1 MIVSIIIILFLLQ
14 SLILLSYKSFN
25 ELSLRSLIVPG
36 TDDVEESARNAKEVN
51 KILSFQRIILVVLII
66 LNTSLL
72 NIAFNNFFE
81 INEFATIVLSSL
93 CALFYLLVINTFLN
107 LIPNSVLSKLIIL
120 SILLKSIATKVNIS
134 NGNSSISDSGNDN
147 SDELEVFEAAGL
159 SVDNEE
165 MEMIKGILKMD
176 VVKVREIMKPR
187 VDLVTIE
194 ENSDL
199 NSLTELI
206 SDSGYS
212 KIPVIGESIDD
223 VKGIVYAKD
232 TLKMHLGAN
241 KSLSVSEIMRPAI
254 FVPESQNLEQLLSEF
269 QEKRTRIAIVI
280 DEHGGISGLVT
291 VTDLIEEIVG
301 ELVDEFDEAE
311 NSFYRINQNNMI
323 VDAKVS
329 ISDLN
334 DEIGSSIELN
344 GYDTIGGLV
353 YKELGKMPSVGD
365 RVSFEGIEIVVQSTI
380 GRRIGKLRIRTKE
393 KRNVLPFLFY

>member
-1 MIVSIIIILFLLQ
+1 MIISIIAILFLLQ
-14 SLILLSYKSFN
+14 SLILLSYQSFN
-25 ELSLRSLIVPG
+25 DLSLRSLIVPE

-51 KILSFQRIILVVLII
+51 KILSIERIILLVLII

-72 NIAFNNFFE
+72 NIAFNNFLN
-81 INEFATIVLSSL
+81 INEMVTIILSSFS
-93 CALFYLLVINTFLN
+93 AFFYLLAINTILN
-107 LIPNSVLSKLIIL
+107 LIPNSLLSKFIIV
-120 SILLKSIATKVNIS
+120 SIFLKSITAKINLS
-134 NGNSSISDSGNDN
+134 NGNLSISDSENDN

-159 SVDNEE
+159 SVDNDE

-187 VDLVTIE
+187 VDLVAIE
-194 ENSDL
+194 ENSNL

-206 SDSGYS
+206 SESGYS

-232 TLKMHLGAN
+232 TLKMHLGVN
-241 KSLSVSEIMRPAI
+241 KSLSISEIMRPAI

-269 QEKRTRIAIVI
+269 QDKRTRIAIVI

-311 NSFYRINQNNMI
+311 NVFYRINQNNMI

-380 GRRIGKLRIRTKE
+380 GRRIGKLRIRTK
-393 KRNVLPFLFY
+393 

>member
-1 MIVSIIIILFLLQ
+1 MIIAIIIILIILQFLVF
-14 SLILLSYKSFN
+14 LSYQSFN
-25 ELSLRSLIVPG
+25 DLSLRSLIIPE

-51 KILSFQRIILVVLII
+51 KILSVIRTILIVFIIIK
-66 LNTSLL
+66 TSFL
-72 NIAFNNFFE
+72 NIAYLNYLE
-81 INEFATIVLSSL
+81 LNEVITIFLSSFSS
-93 CALFYLLVINTFLN
+93 LFYLLVINTILN
-107 LIPNSVLSKLIIL
+107 LIPNSVLGKFIII
-120 SILLKSIATKVNIS
+120 SILLKTIS
-134 NGNSSISDSGNDN
+134 GKINQANGNSGVADSDNDN

-187 VDLVTIE
+187 VDLVAIE
-194 ENSDL
+194 ENSNL

-241 KSLSVSEIMRPAI
+241 KSLTISEIMRPAI

-301 ELVDEFDEAE
+301 ELVDEFDDAE
-311 NSFYRINQNNMI
+311 NAFYRINQNNMI

-380 GRRIGKLRIRTKE
+380 GRRIGKLRIRTK
-393 KRNVLPFLFY
+393 

>member
-1 MIVSIIIILFLLQ
+1 MIFIIILILLFLQL
-14 SLILLSYKSFN
+14 LVLLSYQTFN
-25 ELSLRSLIVPG
+25 DLSLRSLIIPE

-51 KILSFQRIILVVLII
+51 KILSMTRAILII
-66 LNTSLL
+66 LIIINTSLL
-72 NIAFNNFFE
+72 NIAYLNYLALNE
-81 INEFATIVLSSL
+81 IITIILSSFIS
-93 CALFYLLVINTFLN
+93 LFFLLAINTIFN
-107 LIPNSVLSKLIIL
+107 LIPNYVLGKFIIV
-120 SILLKSIATKVNIS
+120 SILIKTIVAKINLT
-134 NGNSSISDSGNDN
+134 NGNSNVSDSENDN

-187 VDLVTIE
+187 VDLVAIE

-241 KSLSVSEIMRPAI
+241 KSLSISEIMRPAI

-301 ELVDEFDEAE
+301 ELVDEFDDAE

-380 GRRIGKLRIRTKE
+380 GRRIGKLRIRTK
-393 KRNVLPFLFY
+393 

>member
-1 MIVSIIIILFLLQ
+1 MILIVILFLFAIQFLLISSYE
-14 SLILLSYKSFN
+14 SLNNLSIRTLL
-25 ELSLRSLIVPG
+25 VPE
-36 TDDVEESARNAKEVN
+36 TDDVEESAKNTKEVN
-51 KILSFQRIILVVLII
+51 RILSYLRILII
-66 LNTSLL
+66 IAVVFTTSLL
-72 NIAFNNFFE
+72 HIFYSENISSNQFILIA
-81 INEFATIVLSSL
+81 ISSITSILYLS
-93 CALFYLLVINTFLN
+93 VLN
-107 LIPNSVLSKLIIL
+107 LFFKYIPEQLLGKFIFISKLIRFL
-120 SILLKSIATKVNIS
+120 SSKFYL
-134 NGNSSISDSGNDN
+134 NGNSNSNHQENNG

-187 VDLVTIE
+187 VDLVAIE
-194 ENSDL
+194 EDSNL
-199 NSLTELI
+199 EKLTQLI

-232 TLKMHLGAN
+232 TLKMHLN
-241 KSLSVSEIMRPAI
+241 TDKSLTISEIMRPAI

-269 QEKRTRIAIVI
+269 QDKRTRIAIVL

-311 NSFYRINQNNMI
+311 NIFYRINNNNLI

-334 DEIGSSIELN
+334 NEIGSSIQIN

-365 RVSFEGIEIVVQSTI
+365 KVSFEGIEIVVQSTI
-380 GRRIGKLRIRTKE
+380 GRRIGKLRIRTK
-393 KRNVLPFLFY
+393 

>member
-1 MIVSIIIILFLLQ
+1 MIISIVIVLFLLQ

-25 ELSLRSLIVPG
+25 DLSLRSLIVPE

-51 KILSFQRIILVVLII
+51 KILSIERIILVVLII
-66 LNTSLL
+66 LNTSML
-72 NIAFNNFFE
+72 NIAFNNFLE
-81 INEFATIVLSSL
+81 INEIVTIILSSFS
-93 CALFYLLVINTFLN
+93 AFFYLLAINTILN
-107 LIPNSVLSKLIIL
+107 LIPNPVLSKFIIVSIMLKLITAKINL
-120 SILLKSIATKVNIS
+120 S
-134 NGNSSISDSGNDN
+134 NGNSSISDSENDN

-159 SVDNEE
+159 SVDNDE

-187 VDLVTIE
+187 VDLVAIE
-194 ENSDL
+194 EQSNL

-206 SDSGYS
+206 SESGYS

-232 TLKMHLGAN
+232 TLKMHLGVD
-241 KSLSVSEIMRPAI
+241 KSLSISEIMRPAI

-269 QEKRTRIAIVI
+269 QDKRTRIAIVI

-311 NSFYRINQNNMI
+311 NVFYRINQNNLI

-353 YKELGKMPSVGD
+353 YKELGKMPNVGD
-365 RVSFEGIEIVVQSTI
+365 RVSFEGIEIVVQSTV
-380 GRRIGKLRIRTKE
+380 GRRIGKLRIRTK
-393 KRNVLPFLFY
+393 

>member
-1 MIVSIIIILFLLQ
+1 MIISIIVILFLLQ
-14 SLILLSYKSFN
+14 SLILLSYQSFN
-25 ELSLRSLIVPG
+25 DLSLRSLIVPE

-51 KILSFQRIILVVLII
+51 KILSIERIILLVLII

-72 NIAFNNFFE
+72 NIAFNNFLN
-81 INEFATIVLSSL
+81 INQMATIILSSFS
-93 CALFYLLVINTFLN
+93 AFFYLLAINTILN
-107 LIPNSVLSKLIIL
+107 LIPNSLLSKFIIV
-120 SILLKSIATKVNIS
+120 SIFLKSITAKINLS
-134 NGNSSISDSGNDN
+134 NGNLSISDSENDN

-159 SVDNEE
+159 SVDNDE

-187 VDLVTIE
+187 VDLVAIE
-194 ENSDL
+194 ENSNL

-206 SDSGYS
+206 SESGYS

-232 TLKMHLGAN
+232 TLKMHLGVN
-241 KSLSVSEIMRPAI
+241 KSLSISEIMRPAI

-269 QEKRTRIAIVI
+269 QDKRTRIAIVI

-311 NSFYRINQNNMI
+311 NVFYRINQNNMI

-380 GRRIGKLRIRTKE
+380 GRRIGKLRIRTK
-393 KRNVLPFLFY
+393 

>member
-1 MIVSIIIILFLLQ
+1 MIISIIILLLLFQLLV
-14 SLILLSYKSFN
+14 LLSYQTFN
-25 ELSLRSLIVPG
+25 DLSLRSLIIPE
-36 TDDVEESARNAKEVN
+36 TDDVEESTRNAKEVN
-51 KILSFQRIILVVLII
+51 KILSVVRTILIVFIII
-66 LNTSLL
+66 NTSLL
-72 NIAFNNFFE
+72 NIAYLNYLDLNDLV
-81 INEFATIVLSSL
+81 TIILSSFSS
-93 CALFYLLVINTFLN
+93 LFFLLAINTIFN
-107 LIPNSVLSKLIIL
+107 LIPNTVLGKFIFT
-120 SILLKSIATKVNIS
+120 SILIKAIAAKINLT
-134 NGNSSISDSGNDN
+134 NGNSGVSDSENDN

-187 VDLVTIE
+187 VDLVAIE
-194 ENSDL
+194 ENSNL

-232 TLKMHLGAN
+232 TLKMHLGVN
-241 KSLSVSEIMRPAI
+241 KSLSISEIMRPAI
-254 FVPESQNLEQLLSEF
+254 YVPESQNLEQLLSEF

-311 NSFYRINQNNMI
+311 NIFYRINQNNMI
-323 VDAKVS
+323 VDARVS

-334 DEIGSSIELN
+334 NEIGSSIELN
-344 GYDTIGGLV
+344 GYDTLGGLV

-380 GRRIGKLRIRTKE
+380 GRRIGKLRIRTK
-393 KRNVLPFLFY
+393 

>member
-1 MIVSIIIILFLLQ
+1 MIISIIIILFLLQ

-25 ELSLRSLIVPG
+25 ELSLRSLIVPE

-187 VDLVTIE
+187 VDLVAIE

-241 KSLSVSEIMRPAI
+241 KSLSISEIMRPAI

-380 GRRIGKLRIRTKE
+380 GRRIGKLRIRTK
-393 KRNVLPFLFY
+393 

>member
-1 MIVSIIIILFLLQ
+1 MILAIILFLLIIQ
-14 SLILLSYKSFN
+14 FLLVSSYESLNNLSV
-25 ELSLRSLIVPG
+25 RSLYIPE
-36 TDDVEESARNAKEVN
+36 TDDVEESTKNTKEVN
-51 KILSFQRIILVVLII
+51 KILSFIRFSMVVLIVLTTTLFQLLY
-66 LNTSLL
+66 LNYFEQGKIFIIIISSFSSLL
-72 NIAFNNFFE
+72 YLLIFNAFFNLISNKYLEKFIFVSR
-81 INEFATIVLSSL
+81 IIKPLSSR
-93 CALFYLLVINTFLN
+93 
-107 LIPNSVLSKLIIL
+107 LSF
-120 SILLKSIATKVNIS
+120 S
-134 NGNSSISDSGNDN
+134 NGNSSFSDTENEN

-187 VDLVTIE
+187 VDLVAIE
-194 ENSDL
+194 ENSNL
-199 NSLTELI
+199 NMLTQLI

-212 KIPVIGESIDD
+212 KIPVIGETIDD

-232 TLKMHLGAN
+232 TLKMHLDKD
-241 KSLSVSEIMRPAI
+241 KSLSISEIMRPAI

-269 QEKRTRIAIVI
+269 QDKRTRIAIVI

-311 NSFYRINQNNMI
+311 NVFYRINKNNLV

-334 DEIGSSIELN
+334 DEIGSSIQIN

-353 YKELGKMPSVGD
+353 YKELGKMPVVGD

-380 GRRIGKLRIRTKE
+380 GRRIGKLRIRTK
-393 KRNVLPFLFY
+393 

>member
-1 MIVSIIIILFLLQ
+1 MILIIILLLFLVQFLIISSYE
-14 SLILLSYKSFN
+14 SLNNLSI
-25 ELSLRSLIVPG
+25 RSLLIPE
-36 TDDVEESARNAKEVN
+36 TDDVEESAKNTKEVN
-51 KILSFQRIILVVLII
+51 RILSYSRILVII
-66 LNTSLL
+66 TVVFTTSLL
-72 NIAFNNFFE
+72 H
-81 INEFATIVLSSL
+81 
-93 CALFYLLVINTFLN
+93 LFYSENTSSNQFILIAMSSITSILYLSFLN
-107 LIPNSVLSKLIIL
+107 LFFKFIPEQILEKFVFVSKLIRFL
-120 SILLKSIATKVNIS
+120 SSKLYL
-134 NGNSSISDSGNDN
+134 NGNSNHNDLDNNGSG
-147 SDELEVFEAAGL
+147 ELEVFEAAGL
-159 SVDNEE
+159 TVDNEE

-187 VDLVTIE
+187 VDLVAIE
-194 ENSDL
+194 EDSNL
-199 NSLTELI
+199 EKLTQLI

-232 TLKMHLGAN
+232 TLKMHLN
-241 KSLSVSEIMRPAI
+241 TDKSLTISEIMRPAI

-269 QEKRTRIAIVI
+269 QDKRTRIAIVL

-311 NSFYRINQNNMI
+311 NIFYRINNNNLI

-334 DEIGSSIELN
+334 NEIGSSIQIN

-365 RVSFEGIEIVVQSTI
+365 KVSFEGIEIVVQSTI
-380 GRRIGKLRIRTKE
+380 GRRIGKLRIRTK
-393 KRNVLPFLFY
+393 

>member
-1 MIVSIIIILFLLQ
+1 MIISIIVILFSLQ
-14 SLILLSYKSFN
+14 SLILLSYQSFN
-25 ELSLRSLIVPG
+25 DLSLRSLIVPE

-51 KILSFQRIILVVLII
+51 KILSIERIILLVLII

-72 NIAFNNFFE
+72 NIAFNNFLN
-81 INEFATIVLSSL
+81 INEMATIILSSFS
-93 CALFYLLVINTFLN
+93 AFFYLLAINTILN
-107 LIPNSVLSKLIIL
+107 LIPNSFLSKFIIV
-120 SILLKSIATKVNIS
+120 SIFLKSITAKINLS
-134 NGNSSISDSGNDN
+134 NGNLSISDPENDN

-159 SVDNEE
+159 SVDNDE

-187 VDLVTIE
+187 VDLVAIE
-194 ENSDL
+194 ENSNL

-206 SDSGYS
+206 SESGYS

-232 TLKMHLGAN
+232 TLKMHLGVN
-241 KSLSVSEIMRPAI
+241 KSLSISEIMRPAI

-269 QEKRTRIAIVI
+269 QDKRTRIAIVI

-311 NSFYRINQNNMI
+311 NVFYRINQNNMI

-380 GRRIGKLRIRTKE
+380 GRRIGKLRIRTK
-393 KRNVLPFLFY
+393 

>member
-1 MIVSIIIILFLLQ
+1 MILAIILFL
-14 SLILLSYKSFN
+14 ILVQFFIFSSYEFLN
-25 ELSLRSLIVPG
+25 NLPIRSLLIPE

-51 KILSFQRIILVVLII
+51 KILSFLRVFILLLAVLT
-66 LNTSLL
+66 TSLL
-72 NIAFNNFFE
+72 HLLFSEYISSNQIL
-81 INEFATIVLSSL
+81 IITLSSITSIL
-93 CALFYLLVINTFLN
+93 YLFLLN
-107 LIPNSVLSKLIIL
+107 LFFKLIPDIFLEKFIFISKIIKAL
-120 SILLKSIATKVNIS
+120 SSKFVFL
-134 NGNSSISDSGNDN
+134 NGNSNFNDEHKN
-147 SDELEVFEAAGL
+147 GSDEIEVFEAAGL

-187 VDLVTIE
+187 VDLVAIE
-194 ENSDL
+194 KNSKL
-199 NSLTELI
+199 NNLTQLI

-232 TLKMHLGAN
+232 TLKMHLN
-241 KSLSVSEIMRPAI
+241 TDKSLTISEIMRPAI

-269 QEKRTRIAIVI
+269 QDKRTRIAIVI

-311 NSFYRINQNNMI
+311 NIFYRINPNNLI

-334 DEIGSSIELN
+334 DEIGSSIQIN

-353 YKELGKMPSVGD
+353 YKELGKMPVVGD

-380 GRRIGKLRIRTKE
+380 GRRIGKLRIRTK
-393 KRNVLPFLFY
+393 

>member
-1 MIVSIIIILFLLQ
+1 MIISIIVILFLLQ
-14 SLILLSYKSFN
+14 SLILLSYQSFN
-25 ELSLRSLIVPG
+25 DLSLRSLIVPE

-51 KILSFQRIILVVLII
+51 KILSIERIILLVLII

-72 NIAFNNFFE
+72 NIAFNNFLN
-81 INEFATIVLSSL
+81 INQMATIILSSFS
-93 CALFYLLVINTFLN
+93 AFFYLLAINTILN
-107 LIPNSVLSKLIIL
+107 LIPNSFLSKFIIV
-120 SILLKSIATKVNIS
+120 SIFLKSITAKINLS
-134 NGNSSISDSGNDN
+134 NGNLSISDPENDN

-159 SVDNEE
+159 SVDNDE

-187 VDLVTIE
+187 VDLVAIE
-194 ENSDL
+194 ENSNL

-206 SDSGYS
+206 SESGYS

-232 TLKMHLGAN
+232 TLKMHLGVN
-241 KSLSVSEIMRPAI
+241 KSLSISEIMRPAI

-269 QEKRTRIAIVI
+269 QDKRTRIAIVI

-311 NSFYRINQNNMI
+311 NVFYRINQNNMI

-365 RVSFEGIEIVVQSTI
+365 KVSFEGIEIVVQSTI
-380 GRRIGKLRIRTKE
+380 GRRIGKLRIRTK
-393 KRNVLPFLFY
+393 

>member
-1 MIVSIIIILFLLQ
+1 MIIVIILFL
-14 SLILLSYKSFN
+14 SLMQFFIISSYESLNNLSV
-25 ELSLRSLIVPG
+25 RSLLIPE

-51 KILSFQRIILVVLII
+51 KILSYIRILIVLLAIFT
-66 LNTSLL
+66 TSLL
-72 NIAFNNFFE
+72 HLLYSE
-81 INEFATIVLSSL
+81 HINSNQIIVITLSSITSIL
-93 CALFYLLVINTFLN
+93 YLFLLNFLFK
-107 LIPNSVLSKLIIL
+107 LIPDRFLKKFIFVAKIIKFLSSKFIF
-120 SILLKSIATKVNIS
+120 
-134 NGNSSISDSGNDN
+134 NGNSSHKDEDN
-147 SDELEVFEAAGL
+147 NGSDELEVFEAAGL

-187 VDLVTIE
+187 VDLVAIE
-194 ENSDL
+194 ENSNL
-199 NSLTELI
+199 NKLTQLI

-212 KIPVIGESIDD
+212 KIPVIGETIDE
-223 VKGIVYAKD
+223 VKGILYAKD
-232 TLKMHLGAN
+232 TLKMHLN
-241 KSLSVSEIMRPAI
+241 TDKSLTISEIMRPAI

-269 QEKRTRIAIVI
+269 QDKRTRIAIVI

-311 NSFYRINQNNMI
+311 NIFYRINTNNLI

-334 DEIGSSIELN
+334 DEIGSSIQIN

-353 YKELGKMPSVGD
+353 YKELGKMPAVGD
-365 RVSFEGIEIVVQSTI
+365 KVSFEGIEIVVQSTI
-380 GRRIGKLRIRTKE
+380 GRRIGKLRIRTK
-393 KRNVLPFLFY
+393 

>member
-1 MIVSIIIILFLLQ
+1 MIIVIILFLSFMQ
-14 SLILLSYKSFN
+14 FFVISSYESLNNLSV
-25 ELSLRSLIVPG
+25 RSLLIPE

-51 KILSFQRIILVVLII
+51 KILSYIRILIVLLAII
-66 LNTSLL
+66 TTSLL
-72 NIAFNNFFE
+72 HLLYSEHISSNQIIVITLSSITSILYLFLLNFFFKL
-81 INEFATIVLSSL
+81 IPDRFLKKFIFVAKIIKFLSSK
-93 CALFYLLVINTFLN
+93 FIF
-107 LIPNSVLSKLIIL
+107 
-120 SILLKSIATKVNIS
+120 
-134 NGNSSISDSGNDN
+134 NGNSNHKDEDN
-147 SDELEVFEAAGL
+147 NGSDELEVFEAAGL

-187 VDLVTIE
+187 VDLVAIE
-194 ENSDL
+194 ENSNL
-199 NSLTELI
+199 NKLTQLI

-212 KIPVIGESIDD
+212 KIPVIGESVDE
-223 VKGIVYAKD
+223 VKGILYAKD
-232 TLKMHLGAN
+232 TLKMHLN
-241 KSLSVSEIMRPAI
+241 TDKSLTISEIMRPAI

-269 QEKRTRIAIVI
+269 QDKRTRIAIVI

-311 NSFYRINQNNMI
+311 NIFYRINTNNLI

-334 DEIGSSIELN
+334 DEIGSSIQIN

-353 YKELGKMPSVGD
+353 YKELGKMPAVGD
-365 RVSFEGIEIVVQSTI
+365 KVSFEGIEIVVQSTI
-380 GRRIGKLRIRTKE
+380 GRRIGKLRIRTK
-393 KRNVLPFLFY
+393 

>member
-1 MIVSIIIILFLLQ
+1 MIFIIILILLFLQL
-14 SLILLSYKSFN
+14 LVLLSYQTFN
-25 ELSLRSLIVPG
+25 DLSLRSLIIPE

-51 KILSFQRIILVVLII
+51 KILSMTRAILII
-66 LNTSLL
+66 LIIINTSLL
-72 NIAFNNFFE
+72 NIAYLNYLALNE
-81 INEFATIVLSSL
+81 IITIILSSFSS
-93 CALFYLLVINTFLN
+93 LFFLLAINTIFN
-107 LIPNSVLSKLIIL
+107 LIPNYVLGKFIIV
-120 SILLKSIATKVNIS
+120 SILIKTIVAKINLT
-134 NGNSSISDSGNDN
+134 NGNSGVSDSENDN

-187 VDLVTIE
+187 VDLVAIE
-194 ENSDL
+194 ENSNL

-241 KSLSVSEIMRPAI
+241 KSLSISEIMRPAI

-301 ELVDEFDEAE
+301 ELVDEFDDAE
-311 NSFYRINQNNMI
+311 NAFYRINQNNMI

-380 GRRIGKLRIRTKE
+380 GRRIGKLRIRTK
-393 KRNVLPFLFY
+393 

>member
-1 MIVSIIIILFLLQ
+1 MIISIIVILFLLQ
-14 SLILLSYKSFN
+14 SLILLSYQSFN
-25 ELSLRSLIVPG
+25 DLSLRSLIVLE

-51 KILSFQRIILVVLII
+51 KILSIERIILVVLII

-72 NIAFNNFFE
+72 NIAFNNFLK
-81 INEFATIVLSSL
+81 INEMATIILSSFSSF
-93 CALFYLLVINTFLN
+93 FYLLAINTILN
-107 LIPNSVLSKLIIL
+107 LIPNSLLSKFIIV
-120 SILLKSIATKVNIS
+120 SIFLKSITAKINLS
-134 NGNSSISDSGNDN
+134 NGNLSISDPENDN

-159 SVDNEE
+159 SVDNDE

-187 VDLVTIE
+187 VDLVAIE
-194 ENSDL
+194 ENSNL

-206 SDSGYS
+206 SESGYS

-232 TLKMHLGAN
+232 TLKMHLGVN
-241 KSLSVSEIMRPAI
+241 KSLSISEIMRPAI

-269 QEKRTRIAIVI
+269 QDKRTRIAIVI

-311 NSFYRINQNNMI
+311 NVFYRINQNNMI

-380 GRRIGKLRIRTKE
+380 GRRIGKLRIRTK
-393 KRNVLPFLFY
+393 

>member
-1 MIVSIIIILFLLQ
+1 MIISIIAVLFLLQ
-14 SLILLSYKSFN
+14 SSILLSYHSFN
-25 ELSLRSLIVPG
+25 DLSLRSLIVPE

-51 KILSFQRIILVVLII
+51 KILSIERIILIVLII

-72 NIAFNNFFE
+72 NITFNNFLN
-81 INEFATIVLSSL
+81 INEMATIILSSFS
-93 CALFYLLVINTFLN
+93 AFFYLLAINTILN
-107 LIPNSVLSKLIIL
+107 LIPNSLLSKFIIL
-120 SILLKSIATKVNIS
+120 SIFLKSITAKINLS
-134 NGNSSISDSGNDN
+134 NGNLSISDSENDN

-159 SVDNEE
+159 SVDNDE

-187 VDLVTIE
+187 VDLVAIE
-194 ENSDL
+194 ENSNL

-206 SDSGYS
+206 SESGYS

-232 TLKMHLGAN
+232 TLKMHLGVN
-241 KSLSVSEIMRPAI
+241 KSLSISEIMRPAI

-269 QEKRTRIAIVI
+269 QDKRTRIAIVI

-311 NSFYRINQNNMI
+311 NVFYRINQNNMI

-380 GRRIGKLRIRTKE
+380 GRRIGKLRIRTK
-393 KRNVLPFLFY
+393 

>member
-1 MIVSIIIILFLLQ
+1 MIISIIILLLLFQLLV
-14 SLILLSYKSFN
+14 LLSYQTFN
-25 ELSLRSLIVPG
+25 DLSLRSLIIPE
-36 TDDVEESARNAKEVN
+36 TDDVEESTRNAKEVN
-51 KILSFQRIILVVLII
+51 KILSVVRTILIVFIII
-66 LNTSLL
+66 NTSLL
-72 NIAFNNFFE
+72 NIAYLNYLDLNDLV
-81 INEFATIVLSSL
+81 TIILSSFSS
-93 CALFYLLVINTFLN
+93 LFFLLAINTIFN
-107 LIPNSVLSKLIIL
+107 LIPNTVLGKFIFI
-120 SILLKSIATKVNIS
+120 SILIKAIAAKINLT
-134 NGNSSISDSGNDN
+134 NGNSGVSDSENDN

-187 VDLVTIE
+187 VDLVAIE
-194 ENSDL
+194 ENSNL
-199 NSLTELI
+199 NSLTALI

-232 TLKMHLGAN
+232 TLKMHLGVN
-241 KSLSVSEIMRPAI
+241 KSLSISEIMRPAI
-254 FVPESQNLEQLLSEF
+254 YVPESQNLEQLLSEF

-311 NSFYRINQNNMI
+311 NIFYRINQNNMI
-323 VDAKVS
+323 VDARVS

-334 DEIGSSIELN
+334 NEIGSSIELN
-344 GYDTIGGLV
+344 GYDTLGGLV

-380 GRRIGKLRIRTKE
+380 GRRIGKLRIRTK
-393 KRNVLPFLFY
+393 

>member
-1 MIVSIIIILFLLQ
+1 MIISIIVILFLLQ
-14 SLILLSYKSFN
+14 SLILLSYQSFN
-25 ELSLRSLIVPG
+25 DLSLRSLIVPE

-51 KILSFQRIILVVLII
+51 KILSIERIILVVLII

-72 NIAFNNFFE
+72 NIAFNNFLK
-81 INEFATIVLSSL
+81 INEMATIILSSFSSF
-93 CALFYLLVINTFLN
+93 FYLLAINTILN
-107 LIPNSVLSKLIIL
+107 LIPNSFLSKFIIV
-120 SILLKSIATKVNIS
+120 SIFLKSITAKINLS
-134 NGNSSISDSGNDN
+134 NGNLSISDSENDN

-159 SVDNEE
+159 SVDNDE

-187 VDLVTIE
+187 VDLVAIE
-194 ENSDL
+194 ENSNL

-206 SDSGYS
+206 SESGYS

-232 TLKMHLGAN
+232 TLKMHLGVN
-241 KSLSVSEIMRPAI
+241 KSLSISEIMRPAI

-269 QEKRTRIAIVI
+269 QDKRTRIAIVI

-311 NSFYRINQNNMI
+311 NVFYRINQNNMI

-334 DEIGSSIELN
+334 NEIGSSIELN

-380 GRRIGKLRIRTKE
+380 GRRIGKLRIRTK
-393 KRNVLPFLFY
+393 

>member
-1 MIVSIIIILFLLQ
+1 MIISIIVILFLLQ
-14 SLILLSYKSFN
+14 SLILLSYQSFN
-25 ELSLRSLIVPG
+25 DLSLRSLIVPE

-51 KILSFQRIILVVLII
+51 KILSIERIILLVLII

-72 NIAFNNFFE
+72 NIAFNNFLN
-81 INEFATIVLSSL
+81 INEMATIILSSFS
-93 CALFYLLVINTFLN
+93 AFFYLLAINTILN
-107 LIPNSVLSKLIIL
+107 LIPNSFLSKFIIV
-120 SILLKSIATKVNIS
+120 SILLKSITAKINLS
-134 NGNSSISDSGNDN
+134 NGNLSISDSENDN

-159 SVDNEE
+159 SVDNDE

-187 VDLVTIE
+187 VDLVAIE
-194 ENSDL
+194 ENSNL

-206 SDSGYS
+206 SESGYS

-232 TLKMHLGAN
+232 TLKMHLGVN
-241 KSLSVSEIMRPAI
+241 KSLSISEIMRPAI

-269 QEKRTRIAIVI
+269 QDKRTRIAIVI

-311 NSFYRINQNNMI
+311 NVFYRINQNNMI

-380 GRRIGKLRIRTKE
+380 GRRIGKLRIRTK
-393 KRNVLPFLFY
+393 

>member
-25 ELSLRSLIVPG
+25 ELSLRSLIVPE

-187 VDLVTIE
+187 VDLVAIE
-194 ENSDL
+194 EGSNL
-199 NSLTELI
+199 EKLTQLI

-232 TLKMHLGAN
+232 TLKMHLN
-241 KSLSVSEIMRPAI
+241 TDKSLTISEVMRPAI

-269 QEKRTRIAIVI
+269 QDKRTRIAIVL

-311 NSFYRINQNNMI
+311 NIFYRINNNNLI
-323 VDAKVS
+323 VDAKMS

-334 DEIGSSIELN
+334 NEIGSSIQIN

-365 RVSFEGIEIVVQSTI
+365 KVSFEGIEIVVQSTI
-380 GRRIGKLRIRTKE
+380 GRRIGKLRIKE
-393 KRNVLPFLFY
+393 K

>member
-1 MIVSIIIILFLLQ
+1 MILAIILFLILVQ
-14 SLILLSYKSFN
+14 FLIFSSYEFLN
-25 ELSLRSLIVPG
+25 NLPIRSLLIPE

-51 KILSFQRIILVVLII
+51 KILSYLRVFILLLTVLT
-66 LNTSLL
+66 TSLL
-72 NIAFNNFFE
+72 HLLYSEYISSNQIL
-81 INEFATIVLSSL
+81 IITLSSITSIL
-93 CALFYLLVINTFLN
+93 YLFLLNLFFKLIPDIFLEKFIFISKIIKALSSKFVFLN
-107 LIPNSVLSKLIIL
+107 GNTNFNDEHK
-120 SILLKSIATKVNIS
+120 
-134 NGNSSISDSGNDN
+134 NG
-147 SDELEVFEAAGL
+147 SDEIEVFEAAGL

-187 VDLVTIE
+187 VDLVAIE
-194 ENSDL
+194 KNSKL
-199 NSLTELI
+199 NNLTQLI

-232 TLKMHLGAN
+232 TLKMHLN
-241 KSLSVSEIMRPAI
+241 TDKSLTISEIMRPAI

-269 QEKRTRIAIVI
+269 QDKRTRIAIVI

-311 NSFYRINQNNMI
+311 NIFYRINPNNLI

-334 DEIGSSIELN
+334 DEIGSSIQIN

-353 YKELGKMPSVGD
+353 YKELGKMPVVGD

-380 GRRIGKLRIRTKE
+380 GRRIGKLRIRTK
-393 KRNVLPFLFY
+393 

>member
-1 MIVSIIIILFLLQ
+1 MIIVIIIISLIFQLLFLL
-14 SLILLSYKSFN
+14 SYQTFN
-25 ELSLRSLIVPG
+25 DLSLRSFIITE

-51 KILSFQRIILVVLII
+51 RILSLLRTVLIVLII
-66 LNTSLL
+66 INTSLL
-72 NIAFNNFFE
+72 NIAYLNYLDL
-81 INEFATIVLSSL
+81 NEVLIIILSSFSS
-93 CALFYLLVINTFLN
+93 LFYLLTVKTILS
-107 LIPNSVLSKLIIL
+107 LIPNSVLGKFIIV
-120 SILLKSIATKVNIS
+120 SILIKTIAGKINLT
-134 NGNSSISDSGNDN
+134 NGNSNVSDSENDN

-187 VDLVTIE
+187 VDLVAIE

-241 KSLSVSEIMRPAI
+241 KSLSISEIMRPAI

-301 ELVDEFDEAE
+301 ELVDEFDDAE

-380 GRRIGKLRIRTKE
+380 GRRIGKLRIRTK
-393 KRNVLPFLFY
+393 

>member
-1 MIVSIIIILFLLQ
+1 MIFIIILILLFLQL
-14 SLILLSYKSFN
+14 LVLLSYQTFN
-25 ELSLRSLIVPG
+25 DLSLRSLIIPE

-51 KILSFQRIILVVLII
+51 KILSMTRTILII
-66 LNTSLL
+66 LIIINTSLL
-72 NIAFNNFFE
+72 NIAYLNYLALNE
-81 INEFATIVLSSL
+81 IITIILSSFSS
-93 CALFYLLVINTFLN
+93 LFFLLAINTIFN
-107 LIPNSVLSKLIIL
+107 LIPNYILGKFIIV
-120 SILLKSIATKVNIS
+120 SILIKTIVAKINLT
-134 NGNSSISDSGNDN
+134 NGNSGVSDSENDN

-187 VDLVTIE
+187 VDLVAIE
-194 ENSDL
+194 ENSNL
-199 NSLTELI
+199 NSLTKLI
-206 SDSGYS
+206 SESGYS

-241 KSLSVSEIMRPAI
+241 KSLSISEIMRPAI

-301 ELVDEFDEAE
+301 ELVDEFDDAE
-311 NSFYRINQNNMI
+311 NAFYRINQNNMI

-380 GRRIGKLRIRTKE
+380 GRRIGKLRIRTK
-393 KRNVLPFLFY
+393 

>member
-1 MIVSIIIILFLLQ
+1 MIISIIVILFLLQ
-14 SLILLSYKSFN
+14 SLILLSYQSFN
-25 ELSLRSLIVPG
+25 DLSLRSLIVPE

-51 KILSFQRIILVVLII
+51 KILSIERIILLVLVI

-72 NIAFNNFFE
+72 NIAFNDFLNISE
-81 INEFATIVLSSL
+81 MATIILSSFS
-93 CALFYLLVINTFLN
+93 AFFYLLAINTILN
-107 LIPNSVLSKLIIL
+107 LIPNSFLSKFIIV
-120 SILLKSIATKVNIS
+120 SILLKSITAKINLS
-134 NGNSSISDSGNDN
+134 NGNLSISDSENDN

-159 SVDNEE
+159 SVDNDE

-187 VDLVTIE
+187 VDLVAIE
-194 ENSDL
+194 ENSNL

-206 SDSGYS
+206 SESGYS

-232 TLKMHLGAN
+232 TLKMHLGVN
-241 KSLSVSEIMRPAI
+241 KSLSISEIMRPAI

-269 QEKRTRIAIVI
+269 QDKRTRIAIVI

-311 NSFYRINQNNMI
+311 NVFYRINQNNMI

-380 GRRIGKLRIRTKE
+380 GRRIGKLRIRTK
-393 KRNVLPFLFY
+393 

>member
-1 MIVSIIIILFLLQ
+1 MIALSIILIIFIQFLV
-14 SLILLSYKSFN
+14 LLSYYSFN
-25 ELSLRSLIVPG
+25 NLSLRSLIVPE
-36 TDDVEESARNAKEVN
+36 TDDVEESTKNAKEIN
-51 KILSFQRIILVVLII
+51 KILTLSRILII
-66 LNTSLL
+66 LLTVFLTSLFSQL
-72 NIAFNNFFE
+72 FKDFDQGIK
-81 INEFATIVLSSL
+81 IMLSSL
-93 CALFYLLVINTFLN
+93 SSIFYLMVVNLLFN
-107 LIPNSVLSKLIIL
+107 LIPNSILGKFIFVSNIMRII
-120 SILLKSIATKVNIS
+120 SAQINSS
-134 NGNSSISDSGNDN
+134 NGNSNFSDSENDN

-187 VDLVTIE
+187 VDLVAIE
-194 ENSDL
+194 ESADL
-199 NSLTELI
+199 STLTELI

-223 VKGIVYAKD
+223 VKGIIYAKD
-232 TLKMHLGAN
+232 TLKMHLDSN
-241 KSLSVSEIMRPAI
+241 KSLLISGIMRPAI

-291 VTDLIEEIVG
+291 ATDLMEEIVG

-311 NSFYRINQNNMI
+311 NVFYRINQNNLV

-334 DEIGSSIELN
+334 DELGSSIQVN
-344 GYDTIGGLV
+344 GYDTLGGLV
-353 YKELGKMPSVGD
+353 YKELGKMPKVGD

-380 GRRIGKLRIRTKE
+380 GRRIGKLRIRTK
-393 KRNVLPFLFY
+393 

>member
-1 MIVSIIIILFLLQ
+1 MLVSIIIILFLLQ

-25 ELSLRSLIVPG
+25 ELSLRSLIVPE

-187 VDLVTIE
+187 VDLVAIE

-232 TLKMHLGAN
+232 TLKMHLGVN
-241 KSLSVSEIMRPAI
+241 KSLSISEIMRPAI

-311 NSFYRINQNNMI
+311 NAFYRINQNNMI

-365 RVSFEGIEIVVQSTI
+365 KVSFEGIEIVVQSTI
-380 GRRIGKLRIRTKE
+380 GRRIGKLRIRTK
-393 KRNVLPFLFY
+393 

>member
-1 MIVSIIIILFLLQ
+1 MIISIIVILFLLQ
-14 SLILLSYKSFN
+14 SLILLSYQSFN
-25 ELSLRSLIVPG
+25 DLSLRSLIVPE

-51 KILSFQRIILVVLII
+51 KILSIERIILLVLII

-72 NIAFNNFFE
+72 NIAFNDFLNISE
-81 INEFATIVLSSL
+81 MATIILSSFS
-93 CALFYLLVINTFLN
+93 AFFYLLAINTILN
-107 LIPNSVLSKLIIL
+107 LIPNSFLSKFIIV
-120 SILLKSIATKVNIS
+120 SIFLKSITAKINLS
-134 NGNSSISDSGNDN
+134 NGNLSISDPENDN

-159 SVDNEE
+159 SVDNDE

-187 VDLVTIE
+187 VDLVAIE
-194 ENSDL
+194 ENSNL
-199 NSLTELI
+199 NTLTELI
-206 SDSGYS
+206 SESGYS

-241 KSLSVSEIMRPAI
+241 KSLSISEIMRPAI

-269 QEKRTRIAIVI
+269 QDKRTRIAIVI

-311 NSFYRINQNNMI
+311 NVFYRINQNNMI

-380 GRRIGKLRIRTKE
+380 GRRIGKLRIRTK
-393 KRNVLPFLFY
+393 

>member
-1 MIVSIIIILFLLQ
+1 MILAIILFLILVQ
-14 SLILLSYKSFN
+14 FLIFSSYEFLN
-25 ELSLRSLIVPG
+25 NLPVRSLLIPE

-51 KILSFQRIILVVLII
+51 KILSYLRVFILLLTVLT
-66 LNTSLL
+66 TSLL
-72 NIAFNNFFE
+72 HLLYSEYISSNQIL
-81 INEFATIVLSSL
+81 IITLSSITSIL
-93 CALFYLLVINTFLN
+93 YLFLLN
-107 LIPNSVLSKLIIL
+107 LFFKLIPDIFLEKFIFISKIIKAL
-120 SILLKSIATKVNIS
+120 SSKFVFL
-134 NGNSSISDSGNDN
+134 NGNSNFNDEHKN
-147 SDELEVFEAAGL
+147 GSDEIEVFEAAGL

-187 VDLVTIE
+187 VDLVAIE
-194 ENSDL
+194 KNSKL
-199 NSLTELI
+199 NNLTQLI

-232 TLKMHLGAN
+232 TLKMHLN
-241 KSLSVSEIMRPAI
+241 TDKSLTISEIMRPAI

-269 QEKRTRIAIVI
+269 QDKRTRIAIVI

-311 NSFYRINQNNMI
+311 NIFYRINPNNLI

-334 DEIGSSIELN
+334 DEIGSSIQIN

-353 YKELGKMPSVGD
+353 YKELGKMPVVGD

-380 GRRIGKLRIRTKE
+380 GRRIGKLRIRTK
-393 KRNVLPFLFY
+393 

>member
-1 MIVSIIIILFLLQ
+1 MIIVIILFLSFMQ
-14 SLILLSYKSFN
+14 FFIISSYESLNNLPV
-25 ELSLRSLIVPG
+25 RSLLIPE
-36 TDDVEESARNAKEVN
+36 TDDVEESARNAKDVN
-51 KILSFQRIILVVLII
+51 KILSYIRILIVLLAII
-66 LNTSLL
+66 TTSLL
-72 NIAFNNFFE
+72 HLLYSEHISSNQIILITLSSITSILYLFLLNFFFKL
-81 INEFATIVLSSL
+81 IPDRFLKKFIFVAKIIKFLSSK
-93 CALFYLLVINTFLN
+93 FIF
-107 LIPNSVLSKLIIL
+107 
-120 SILLKSIATKVNIS
+120 
-134 NGNSSISDSGNDN
+134 NGNSNHKDEDN
-147 SDELEVFEAAGL
+147 NGSDELEVFEAAGL

-187 VDLVTIE
+187 VDLVAIE
-194 ENSDL
+194 ENSNL
-199 NSLTELI
+199 NKLTQLI

-212 KIPVIGESIDD
+212 KIPVIGESIDE
-223 VKGIVYAKD
+223 VKGILYAKD
-232 TLKMHLGAN
+232 TLKMHLN
-241 KSLSVSEIMRPAI
+241 TDKSLTISEIMRPAI

-269 QEKRTRIAIVI
+269 QDKRTRIAIVI

-311 NSFYRINQNNMI
+311 NIFYRINTNNLI

-334 DEIGSSIELN
+334 DEIGSSIQIN

-365 RVSFEGIEIVVQSTI
+365 KVSFEGIEIVVQSTI
-380 GRRIGKLRIRTKE
+380 GRRIGKLRIRTK
-393 KRNVLPFLFY
+393 

>member
-1 MIVSIIIILFLLQ
+1 MIVSVIIILFLLQ

-25 ELSLRSLIVPG
+25 ELSLRSLIVPE

-187 VDLVTIE
+187 VDLVAIE

-241 KSLSVSEIMRPAI
+241 KSLSISEIMRPAI

-380 GRRIGKLRIRTKE
+380 GRRIGKLRIRTK
-393 KRNVLPFLFY
+393 